1 MTTIVIA
8 STKGGVGKTTT
19 ATALAVGLAQLEEV
33 LLVDLD
39 SQGQVSL
46 HFGLPLRSG
55 VYHWLSGE
63 LPLEDCLYHGRPSS
77 LDILPGDSMTKALY
91 ARFQG
96 GEGSRHIA
104 GRLREL
110 DNSIAPFVVI
120 DTAAG
125 GLLQEAA
132 LMAADQVVV
141 PFRCEAPS
149 IDGLFASLELVKQL
163 APDAQLT
170 LLPTDFDIRLREHR
184 NALLELQQTL
194 SPTLGIEEMYAI
206 RHRIAVAEAAAN
218 GCTVWEYSSGNGL
231 VDVRI
236 GYTYLIGRVLRL
248 AGHDGSQAEIL
259 EALAHGKK

>member
-1 MTTIVIA
+1 MTIITVA

-19 ATALAVGLAQLEEV
+19 ATALAAGLAQIENT

-39 SQGQVSL
+39 PQGQVSL

-55 VYHWLSGE
+55 VYHWLMGD
-63 LPLEDCLYHGRPSS
+63 LPLEDCVYHGRPPS
-77 LDILPGDSMTKALY
+77 LAVLPGDSMTKALF

-96 GEGSRHIA
+96 AHGSHHIA
-104 GRLREL
+104 GRLRGL
-110 DNSIAPFVVI
+110 LGAFTVI

-132 LMAADQVVV
+132 LMAADQVVI

-163 APDAQLT
+163 APDALLT
-170 LLPTDFDIRLREHR
+170 LLPTDFDMRLREHR

-218 GCTVWEYSSGNGL
+218 GCTIWEYNGGSGL
-231 VDVRI
+231 VDVRV
-236 GYTYLIGRVLRL
+236 GYSYLIGRVLRL
-248 AGHDGSQAEIL
+248 AGYDGSQAELL
-259 EALAHGKK
+259 EALAHGKAK